1 MRFLLPLALLGALLV
16 GCRTN
21 ETPEAQVDDFQ
32 IVAQAKSKLVSEIG
46 PGNRDEYLGEL
57 DQWHGD
63 PGRAGGFRQHE
74 GQGGNRCQSGPK
86 VVRVVNN
93 LQVAAGTKPQPSAK
107 ASASG
112 PPPAR
117 ALVGNPQLSRKEI

>member
-46 PGNRDEYLGEL
+46 PGTVTNISVNSTNGIVTLAGQVDS
-57 DQWHGD
+57 GD
-63 PGRAGGFRQHE
+63 LRTKAE
-74 GQGGNRCQSGPK
+74 TVVKAVPK
-86 VVRVVNN
+86 VVRVINN
-93 LQVAAGTKPQPSAK
+93 LQVAGKPPQPSAK
-107 ASASG
+107 GTAAH
-112 PPPAR
+112 PADLAR
-117 ALVGNPQLSRKEI
+117 RQ